1 MFIFVMQLVCFRR
14 CREKNMFL
22 YLATTNKHKTRE
34 IAHRLKPLNIE
45 VHDVGKLGGYQAPEE
60 TGKAFLDNARLKAL
74 ALKNFLSQSHD
85 LKYEEIAILA
95 DDSGLVCDDLKGA
108 PGVYS
113 ARFAGLNATD
123 AQNNAKLVSEMNA
136 VTHATRR
143 ARYVCALS
151 LILPDGRHYDMVE
164 TCEGLI
170 VLEPKGI
177 EGFGYDPHFYVES
190 HQKTMAEL
198 SLDVK
203 NQISHRGK
211 ALQRLER
218 VLQNYSKA

>member
-1 MFIFVMQLVCFRR
+1 MI
-14 CREKNMFL
+14 L

-34 IAHRLKPLNIE
+34 IAHRLKPLNI
-45 VHDVGKLGGYQAPEE
+45 DVRDLNVGALREAPEE
-60 TGKAFLDNARLKAL
+60 NGKTFLDNARLKAL
-74 ALKNFLSQSHD
+74 ALKNLLSQSHN
-85 LKYEEIAILA
+85 LKYEGIAILA

-108 PGVYS
+108 PGIYS
-113 ARFAGLNATD
+113 ARFAGENVTD
-123 AQNNAKLVSEMNA
+123 AQNNAKLVNEMNA

-143 ARYVCALS
+143 ARYVCALF
-151 LILPDGRHYDMVE
+151 LILPNGRHYDIVE

-170 VLEPKGI
+170 VLEPQGKA
-177 EGFGYDPHFYVES
+177 GFGYDPHFYIES

-211 ALQRLER
+211 ALARLER
-218 VLQNYSKA
+218 VLQNLPKS

>member
-1 MFIFVMQLVCFRR
+1 MI
-14 CREKNMFL
+14 L

-60 TGKAFLDNARLKAL
+60 NGKTFLDNARLKAL
-74 ALKNFLSQSHD
+74 ALREFLLKTHD
-85 LKYEEIAILA
+85 VKYEGIAILA

-108 PGVYS
+108 PGIYS
-113 ARFAGLNATD
+113 ARFAGENATD
-123 AQNNAKLVSEMNA
+123 AQNNAKLVSEMNTI
-136 VTHATRR
+136 THATRR
-143 ARYVCALS
+143 ARYVCALF
-151 LILPDGRHYDMVE
+151 LILPDGRHYDIVE
-164 TCEGLI
+164 ICEGLI
-170 VLEPKGI
+170 VLKPKGK
-177 EGFGYDPHFYVES
+177 EGFGYDPHFYLES

-211 ALQRLER
+211 ALKRLER
-218 VLQNYSKA
+218 VLQNLSKA